1 MSQSSV
7 LILDDDAQT
16 GRMLRAALASWG
28 LTADTLQEPLRS
40 LDLLRQHEYDL
51 ILLDVVM
58 PDVSGMDLLASIREV
73 CPAACVIMMTGYADK
88 AMAIEA
94 LRMGAFDFL
103 EKPIDLQLLQ
113 HAVKRALETQ
123 AMAQA
128 HRHTLSEL
136 QRSKEELQAYTAHLE
151 QLNTELRE
159 THHAMLVLA
168 RNADR
173 ARQDT
178 EARIMAH
185 LRSLVLPLIG
195 DMQQDERLQPYQAR
209 LTLLVHAIEEA
220 VAGLATHLS
229 VIPALSVR
237 EMRLAVMI
245 KNGMSSEEIASSLHI
260 SPETVKTHRR
270 NIRKKLGL
278 IGRGDQ
284 LRAYFRSLEADG
296 TSLAS
301 D

>member
-16 GRMLRAALASWG
+16 GRMLRTALASWG
-28 LTADTLQEPLRS
+28 LTADTLQEPTRA

-73 CPAACVIMMTGYADK
+73 CPAACVIMMTGYADT

-103 EKPIDLQLLQ
+103 EKPIELQLLQ

-123 AMAQA
+123 AMARA
-128 HRHTLSEL
+128 HQHTLSEL
-136 QRSKEELQAYTAHLE
+136 QRSKGELQAYTAHLE

-173 ARQDT
+173 TRQDT
-178 EARIMAH
+178 EERIIAH

-209 LTLLVHAIEEA
+209 LSLLVNAIEEA
-220 VAGLATHLS
+220 VAGLATHL
-229 VIPALSVR
+229 
-237 EMRLAVMI
+237 AV
-245 KNGMSSEEIASSLHI
+245 ELFH
-260 SPETVKTHRR
+260 H
-270 NIRKKLGL
+270 
-278 IGRGDQ
+278 
-284 LRAYFRSLEADG
+284 
-296 TSLAS
+296 
-301 D
+301 